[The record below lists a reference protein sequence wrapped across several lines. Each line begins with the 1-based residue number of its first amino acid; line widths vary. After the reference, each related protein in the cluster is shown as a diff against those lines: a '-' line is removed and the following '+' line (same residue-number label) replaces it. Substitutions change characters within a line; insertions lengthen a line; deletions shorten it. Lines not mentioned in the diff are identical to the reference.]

1 VQTDGVKHVLFFFYP
16 HVDTVDANGN
26 AIGVSG
32 EYANATLDY
41 AYPLA
46 EALCASFSFC
56 TFVDTR
62 PAWGDNYAMY
72 IDPQGFGVHPNDM
85 GSELLVEDAIWP
97 AMAKN
102 CLAQ

>member
-1 VQTDGVKHVLFFFYP
+1 
-16 HVDTVDANGN
+16 
-26 AIGVSG
+26 
-32 EYANATLDY
+32 
-41 AYPLA
+41 
-46 EALCASFSFC
+46 
-56 TFVDTR
+56 
-62 PAWGDNYAMY
+62 MY